1 MSSSPFVFEIGAD
14 VSKFTKSISE
24 VDAELKNLRNV
35 LKTQTGAAIVE
46 TNKQI
51 VALETS
57 LVNLK
62 KIGLDKLPK
71 GASDGANA
79 LNSLSQVT
87 RDLPFG
93 FIAIQNN
100 LPMVV
105 DSFGQLTKQSGGVG
119 AAFKSIGASLLGPAG
134 LSFAFGA
141 VISGVTALIQK
152 YGSLGEA
159 MNAILGLSPKISA
172 EQKLYNEETAKA
184 AGNISSESAKI
195 DILVKTLT
203 NLKNPQK
210 DRLAAYNEL
219 KKVSPDVIAGIKDE
233 NALTEASSKLIL
245 ENAKARQGLL
255 KLKIQEAG
263 ITAVLSKNAEELAI
277 KEEQLRVANLDQA
290 KAQKE
295 LANSQKQNLVVGL
308 AAVQLQQNA
317 FGQYKSSA
325 KEVKN
330 LQVEIKKLTDTQDQ
344 YIGQLDPIVNSI
356 AKANLNT
363 TQLVKSTKELKV
375 VESDLEKQTK
385 ESNKRLAEFYAEQ
398 LQNQALKN
406 RTEELKKQAEAQ
418 KQLVKQMQESANIQ
432 MQIDASGFDSLKQIG
447 KTLNPLA
454 IEQDIAFNQGQKIE
468 YLKSQFLS
476 LQSVFEKTKSGIESS
491 LVEPFGLLFDN
502 LTTKGKS
509 AFEGFGK
516 MAIGIIKRIAAQLI
530 ASGIANLVSN
540 ILFPQIGAA
549 KGIMS
554 TLSSFTKGGGFLGFG
569 GVANPSFGGVN
580 GGGMSLSGQVVFVQR
595 GSDLVGALNRTNAQ
609 INRVG

>member
-62 KIGLDKLPK
+62 KVGLDKLPK
-71 GASDGANA
+71 GAADGANA
-79 LNSLSQVT
+79 LFSLNQVA

-100 LPMVV
+100 LPGVF
-105 DSFGQLTKQSGGVG
+105 DSFSKLSKESGGVRKAFSSLG
-119 AAFKSIGASLLGPAG
+119 AALAGPAG
-134 LSFAFGA
+134 FSFAIGA
-141 VISGVTALIQK
+141 AISGITALIQK
-152 YGSLGEA
+152 YGSLGAAVTDIFGLQVKQKDLQNSLNLAYAESNGKIA
-159 MNAILGLSPKISA
+159 GEVANLNSLSGILTNVNSSLAQRNGAYEELNKKYPGILFGISKEEIATGKVNEQIAKRIKLFSLQLELEGKADSIRELISKSAKEQLELGAKLKTGGYFDVLGLQLKALFQTGDAGVSGVLSTIG
-172 EQKLYNEETAKA
+172 NTFAKT
-184 AGNISSESAKI
+184 SSESTFFK
-195 DILVKTLT
+195 KTLNT
-203 NLKNPQK
+203 VNQELVVVNAEVNKLIKGQK
-210 DRLAAYNEL
+210 DSTSASKDAA
-219 KKVSPDVIAGIKDE
+219 
-233 NALTEASSKLIL
+233 NALK
-245 ENAKARQGLL
+245 
-255 KLKIQEAG
+255 
-263 ITAVLSKNAEELAI
+263 
-277 KEEQLRVANLDQA
+277 
-290 KAQKE
+290 
-295 LANSQKQNLVVGL
+295 
-308 AAVQLQQNA
+308 QQN
-317 FGQYKSSA
+317 
-325 KEVKN
+325 KEWE
-330 LQVEIKKLTDTQDQ
+330 QFQE
-344 YIGQLDPIVNSI
+344 
-356 AKANLNT
+356 
-363 TQLVKSTKELKV
+363 
-375 VESDLEKQTK
+375 QTS
-385 ESNKRLAEFYAEQ
+385 EANKRLAEFYAEQ

-418 KQLVKQMQESANIQ
+418 KQLVKQMQESANVQ
-432 MQIDASGFDSLKQIG
+432 MQIDATGFDPLKQIG
-447 KTLNPLA
+447 KTLDPIA
-454 IEQDIAFNQGQKIE
+454 IEQDLAFNQGQKIE

-476 LQSVFEKTKSGIESS
+476 LQSVFEKTKTGIESA
-491 LVEPFGLLFDN
+491 LIEPFGLLFDN